1 MCSWF
6 WCWSL
11 CSGGIPPSPPACSSV
26 PQAVWLRGGV
36 SLTSVQ
42 TFNRFYLT
50 SHLCAAAP
58 LSAIFG
64 YFVCTLTDRCGPS
77 PCASP
82 ATASSTSLWFLFLLK
97 NQSSE
102 RCQAETFLR
111 WMSSKP
117 LWGQRQQGAEGL
129 FKAMSAR
136 LGQNSCGWAVGTLR
150 KTTRCYP
157 AGMREVWL
165 WRHDSGLTAIKICLK
180 KMDPLCN
187 WKWNISTSHIPT
199 SHSLRSES
207 GFFFLCTET
216 TMSVLLRSSILSQ
229 FLSNSGVEP
238 QSVSSNYWFSP
249 QSHQDCSMAFR
260 RHRFQCY

>member
-180 KMDPLCN
+180 KMDPFFPRNCRETRTRHRKIVVQL
-187 WKWNISTSHIPT
+187 KVKYLHQPYPHIPLST
-199 SHSLRSES
+199 KWIR
-207 GFFFLCTET
+207 FFFSLHWNHNVCIAAQLHPLP
-216 TMSVLLRSSILSQ
+216 VP
-229 FLSNSGVEP
+229 V
-238 QSVSSNYWFSP
+238 
-249 QSHQDCSMAFR
+249 
-260 RHRFQCY
+260 